1 MGETRLRAR
10 EAAAMVD
17 PMRVTFPRLSDHD
30 WGYAVVERDDGVVYR
45 LWEGRRGPGLPHDLV
60 HYLVERELG
69 LADGIWGAIAAGVVF
84 RSTTH
89 VGGRRPPHAADRSA
103 ELKRDFGA
111 RFLRAEL
118 LPGLV
123 EQVAAL
129 NTRDPDGIRS
139 MARRH
144 LAVLPDAEVDPAAV
158 VTAAG
163 ALRDAAR
170 QWRALRPGAELSST
184 WPLPPPATPRR
195 RRRPPATARR
205 RR

>member
-1 MGETRLRAR
+1 MV
-10 EAAAMVD
+10 AA
-17 PMRVTFPRLSDHD
+17 MRVTFPRLSDHE
-30 WGYAVVERDDGVVYR
+30 WGYAVVERDDGVAYR

-60 HYLVERELG
+60 HYLVEQELR

-84 RSTTH
+84 RSMTH
-89 VGGRRPPHAADRSA
+89 VGGRRPPHAAARSA

-123 EQVAAL
+123 ERVAAL
-129 NTRDPDGIRS
+129 NTRDPDAIRS

-158 VTAAG
+158 VAAAG
-163 ALRDAAR
+163 VLREAAR
-170 QWRALRPGAELSST
+170 QWRALRPGEELSYT

-195 RRRPPATARR
+195 RRRAPATARR